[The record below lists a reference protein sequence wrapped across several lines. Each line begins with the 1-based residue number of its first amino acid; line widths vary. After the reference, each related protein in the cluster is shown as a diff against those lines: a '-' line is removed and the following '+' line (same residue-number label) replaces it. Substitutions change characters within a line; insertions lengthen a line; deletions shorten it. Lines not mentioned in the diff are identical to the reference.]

1 MEGSMNRKQI
11 SIIVGSI
18 VLTFWV
24 AACGTL
30 IPGLGAAQSNPA
42 SQPSRPTFAKEG
54 DLAPEIILKSMTGDQ
69 ITLSKLEGRPVVVNF
84 WATWCGPCREEFPA
98 LVRAYKKYQD
108 KGLVI
113 IGVNFQDEASDDN
126 VLTFMRNSLVN
137 FPIVRDTGERV
148 GRLYNIRGLPTSF
161 FIDKKGVIQDIVV
174 GSVAGYPREDSFLE
188 DELAKILQ

>member
-1 MEGSMNRKQI
+1 MKPSRI
-11 SIIVGSI
+11 PLLASIAFLALLI
-18 VLTFWV
+18 

-30 IPGLGAAQSNPA
+30 IPGLGAAPNAPSGQSA
-42 SQPSRPTFAKEG
+42 RPTFAKEG
-54 DLAPEIILKSMTGDQ
+54 ELAPEINLKSMTGDQ

-98 LVRAYKKYQD
+98 LVRAYRKYQD

-113 IGVNFQDEASDDN
+113 LGVNFQDEASDEG

-148 GRLYNIRGLPTSF
+148 GRMYNVRGLPTSF
-161 FIDKKGVIQDIVV
+161 FVDKQGIIRDIVV
-174 GSVAGYPREDSFLE
+174 GSVAGYPREDTFLE
-188 DELAKILQ
+188 EELAKILP

>member
-1 MEGSMNRKQI
+1 MNRKQI
-11 SIIVGSI
+11 SIIVSG
-18 VLTFWV
+18 VFLAFWV
-24 AACGTL
+24 VACGTL

-42 SQPSRPTFAKEG
+42 SPPSQPSRPTFAKEG
-54 DLAPEIILKSMTGDQ
+54 DLAPEITLKSMTGDQ

-148 GRLYNIRGLPTSF
+148 GRMYNIRGLPTSF